1 MVGALRP
8 RVRDFPASASY
19 ALTVAEL
26 LALPSLS
33 GSTLVAGEQGLENVV
48 RRVNVIEVPDILP
61 WVKPNE
67 LLLTTGFPL
76 RHADSGRPFDAGA
89 LVELVEGLA
98 ERGAAALGVKEGRY
112 FGDVPAA
119 MIEIGRAHV

>member
-1 MVGALRP
+1 MDDIVDENRP
-8 RVRDFPASASY
+8 RARDFPASAGY
-19 ALTVAEL
+19 ALTVEEL

-33 GSTLVAGEQGLENVV
+33 GSTLVAGQRGLEKIV

-76 RHADSGRPFDAGA
+76 RHGDSGRPF
-89 LVELVEGLA
+89 
-98 ERGAAALGVKEGRY
+98 
-112 FGDVPAA
+112 
-119 MIEIGRAHV
+119 MWT